1 MQLLWPMDCRTHVG
15 HSTVARM
22 FVNAR
27 SKARTCSFWNA
38 VSANEPA
45 AVTLPDSL
53 ARIASHPNLHQTTDE
68 LTVAGDSQDH
78 ITPNKKESSDLGG
91 NRGC

>member
-15 HSTVARM
+15 HSTVAR
-22 FVNAR
+22 
-27 SKARTCSFWNA
+27 SKARACSFWNA
-38 VSANEPA
+38 VSENEPA
-45 AVTLPDSL
+45 TVTQCDGLCISTLVSHSPDSL

-78 ITPNKKESSDLGG
+78 ITPNKK
-91 NRGC
+91 RIK